1 MAHHHHTMNEPN
13 RCPWPTFDPLY
24 LDYHDKEWGT
34 PNRDGRRLFEKIILE
49 GAQAGLSWIT
59 ILKKRENY
67 RRAFDGFDPAKVAA
81 YGDDDIERLVT
92 DAGIIRNRAK
102 IKSAINN
109 ANVFVEHFGADEDA
123 FSEFLW
129 SFVDGEPV
137 VNYRERMEDI
147 TVTTEASTEMSKALK
162 KIGFSFIGPTTCY
175 AMMQAA
181 GMVDDHL
188 VSCFRHTSNRRG
200 P

>member
-1 MAHHHHTMNEPN
+1 MNEPN
-13 RCPWPTFDPLY
+13 RCPWTTFDPLY

-109 ANVFVEHFGADEDA
+109 AKVFVEHFGADEDA

>member
-1 MAHHHHTMNEPN
+1 MNEPN
-13 RCPWPTFDPLY
+13 RCPWSTFDPLY

-67 RRAFDGFDPAKVAA
+67 RRAFDGFDPVKVAA

-109 ANVFVEHFGADEDA
+109 AKVFVEHFGADEDA

-175 AMMQAA
+175 AMMQST